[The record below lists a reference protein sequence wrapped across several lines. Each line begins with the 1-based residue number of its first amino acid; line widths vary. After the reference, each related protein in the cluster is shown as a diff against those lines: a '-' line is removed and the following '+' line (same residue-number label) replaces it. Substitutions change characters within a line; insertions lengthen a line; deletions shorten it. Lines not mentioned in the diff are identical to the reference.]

1 MENSKTNSNLKT
13 AVVILALAFLGTGG
27 YLYKVYMDSKVEKEK
42 LTVVE
47 NDKAK
52 VMSDLLK
59 VNADLN
65 KAISEN
71 SSMTDQLTAE
81 RQKVVDLINELN
93 ASKTTVSSLMVYKRR
108 ADSYESRIQGLL
120 QEIAD
125 LKRENNSLRTERDSS
140 VTALKAYIDGTRL
153 ISGPNGFNNKN
164 KIENTAKSN
173 SKKNGMSA
181 ELAEKL
187 YRIDIL
193 NLNAEALKSLGV
205 ATETTTMAKD
215 ANYVNV
221 SFTLP
226 QSFVVR
232 ASERKYYVQI
242 LDKDN
247 VVMGDTGEETLDDN
261 VKLKYSFIKSV
272 DYKNRVLKV
281 NETVLCKNLK
291 KGDYTVKV
299 FDKGRLVGTKV
310 FTLK

>member
-1 MENSKTNSNLKT
+1 
-13 AVVILALAFLGTGG
+13 
-27 YLYKVYMDSKVEKEK
+27 MDSKVEKEK

-108 ADSYESRIQGLL
+108 ADSYEARIQALL
-120 QEIAD
+120 QEIAN
-125 LKRENNSLRTERDSS
+125 LKRENNSLRVERDSS

-164 KIENTAKSN
+164 KIENTTKN
-173 SKKNGMSA
+173 TSKKNGMSA

-281 NETVLCKNLK
+281 NESVLCKNMK
-291 KGDYTVKV
+291 KGNYTVKV

>member
-108 ADSYESRIQGLL
+108 ADSYEARIQALL
-120 QEIAD
+120 QEIAN
-125 LKRENNSLRTERDSS
+125 LKRENNSLRVERDSS

-164 KIENTAKSN
+164 KIENSAKN
-173 SKKNGMSA
+173 TSKKSGMSA

-281 NETVLCKNLK
+281 NESVLCKNMK
-291 KGDYTVKV
+291 KGNYTVKV

>member
-27 YLYKVYMDSKVEKEK
+27 YLYKVYMESKVEKEK

-108 ADSYESRIQGLL
+108 ADSYEAKIQALL

-125 LKRENNSLRTERDSS
+125 LRRENYSLRVARDSS
-140 VTALKAYIDGTRL
+140 ATALKTYIDGTRL

-164 KIENTAKSN
+164 KIENTTKST

-187 YRIDIL
+187 YRLDIL
-193 NLNAEALKSLGV
+193 NLNVTALKDLGV
-205 ATETTTMAKD
+205 ETETTTMAKD
-215 ANYVNV
+215 AKYVNV

-226 QSFVVR
+226 QNFVVK
-232 ASERKYYVQI
+232 ASERRYYVQI

-261 VKLKYSFIKSV
+261 VKLKYSFVKSLE
-272 DYKNRVLKV
+272 YKNRVLKV
-281 NETVLCKNLK
+281 SENVLCKNLK
-291 KGDYTVKV
+291 KGNYTIKV
-299 FDKGRLVGTKV
+299 FDKGRSVGNKV
-310 FTLK
+310 FSLK